1 MSTTKPSSKSSG
13 KCTDLVNKVFLKF
26 SIFYGHIWRSQFKNE
41 HFLNLARQGW
51 QEALD
56 EFDEALIDAVID
68 ESLKQREMPPT
79 LAQFIDC
86 CKQLNH
92 KYTGFYNPEPVVMA
106 NPRIAEDNL
115 RKMKLMLNMHIQ

>member
-1 MSTTKPSSKSSG
+1 M
-13 KCTDLVNKVFLKF
+13 FLKF

-56 EFDEALIDAVID
+56 EFDEALIDTAID
-68 ESLKQREMPPT
+68 ESFKQREMPPT

-86 CKQLNH
+86 NRSGGVLCR
-92 KYTGFYNPEPVVMA
+92 TAIIES
-106 NPRIAEDNL
+106 L
-115 RKMKLMLNMHIQ
+115 RSNDRSSTQYPT